1 MKSSTRWLIASIL
14 LGFAAAVDAAS
25 AQTPTVTVETEY
37 LGTLE
42 LSLDSPQW
50 MGLRSVVN
58 LPDGTIQGPK
68 INGTVVAPSG
78 NWLYPMPDGSFRF
91 DVRVTIKTDDG
102 QFILL
107 EYNGVRA
114 TTKDTMDRY
123 NRGDV
128 ITSKEEYIVTTPRF
142 TTASKKYDWLNRV
155 QAVAKMVT
163 IQNTSIKYDVFLVR

>member
-1 MKSSTRWLIASIL
+1 MKCSTRLLVASML
-14 LGFAAAVDAAS
+14 LGFAVTAGAAS
-25 AQTPTVTVETEY
+25 AQSPTVTVETEY

-42 LSLDSPQW
+42 LSLDSPEW

-58 LPDGTIQGPK
+58 LPSGAIHGPN

-78 NWLYPMPDGSFRF
+78 NWLYPMPDDSFRF
-91 DVRVTIKTDDG
+91 DVRVTIKTDDD
-102 QFILL
+102 QLILL

-123 NRGDV
+123 NRGDI

-155 QAVAKMVT
+155 QALAKMVT
-163 IQNTSIKYDVFLVR
+163 IQNTSIKYDVFIVR

>member
-14 LGFAAAVDAAS
+14 LGFAAAAGAAS
-25 AQTPTVTVETEY
+25 AQSPTVTVETEY

-78 NWLYPMPDGSFRF
+78 NWLYPTPDGSFRF

-114 TTKDTMDRY
+114 TTKETMDRY

-163 IQNTSIKYDVFLVR
+163 IQNTSIKYDVFVVR